1 MDLAARL
8 LKRIG
13 AAAVREVVE
22 GHQSRVFEVTL
33 VDGQR
38 LVAKVLDASIAVV
51 DVVVA
56 RVDAVA
62 ELADLDPRVCRPV
75 RIDGRLVNVIDD
87 DAGRSAVL
95 VCSEFAEG
103 ASLDVGSP
111 SDAELM
117 GRTLAGLHRSLARVT
132 TPGIPQVAA
141 LRAVQSNVDDEVQL
155 LHGDF
160 SAGNLRRADSMVRVF
175 DFEDCGYGPR
185 SFEIANALYMVLF
198 SSTIG
203 NEIWR
208 YRMFEDAFL
217 SGYGREDGQDVDR
230 RTVDH
235 FIDLRVRALEAWL
248 DDVSTAPVGIRT
260 ATPRWHQTLRSFV
273 TSYERRQL

>member
-160 SAGNLRRADSMVRVF
+160 STGNLRRADSMVRVF

-208 YRMFEDAFL
+208 YRTFEDAFL

-248 DDVSTAPVGIRT
+248 DDVSIAPVGIRT
-260 ATPRWHQTLRSFV
+260 ATPRWHQTLGSFV

>member
-1 MDLAARL
+1 
-8 LKRIG
+8 
-13 AAAVREVVE
+13 
-22 GHQSRVFEVTL
+22 
-33 VDGQR
+33 
-38 LVAKVLDASIAVV
+38 
-51 DVVVA
+51 
-56 RVDAVA
+56 
-62 ELADLDPRVCRPV
+62 
-75 RIDGRLVNVIDD
+75 
-87 DAGRSAVL
+87 
-95 VCSEFAEG
+95 
-103 ASLDVGSP
+103 
-111 SDAELM
+111 
-117 GRTLAGLHRSLARVT
+117 
-132 TPGIPQVAA
+132 
-141 LRAVQSNVDDEVQL
+141 VQSNVDDEVQL

-160 SAGNLRRADSMVRVF
+160 STGNLRRADSMVRVF

-185 SFEIANALYMVLF
+185 SFEIASALYMVLF